1 MKYFFPFLVIT
12 SQLQK
17 IKIDEKLNR
26 ASINELFSREPQ
38 IFTQSNG
45 QKSLSGLMSSNNR
58 KVLKWCINYS
68 KIMPPYQQIFGC
80 LMRKIP
86 IGRKSFS
93 QCNPGA
99 ILMLKMGSVENKI
112 KIFGFKSKLDFCTYS
127 SRPLLRL
134 ICLFAFIVV

>member
-58 KVLKWCINYS
+58 DVLKWCIDYS
-68 KIMPPYQQIFGC
+68 KILPPHQRIFRW

-86 IGRKSFS
+86 IRRKSFS
-93 QCNPGA
+93 QCNTA
-99 ILMLKMGSVENKI
+99 IQPTFSALKQIE
-112 KIFGFKSKLDFCTYS
+112 
-127 SRPLLRL
+127 L
-134 ICLFAFIVV
+134 ICGRPYYKRVMGMGISVLLMVSHFIHLSIW

>member
-45 QKSLSGLMSSNNR
+45 QKSLYGLMSSNNR
-58 KVLKWCINYS
+58 DVLK
-68 KIMPPYQQIFGC
+68 
-80 LMRKIP
+80 
-86 IGRKSFS
+86 
-93 QCNPGA
+93 
-99 ILMLKMGSVENKI
+99 
-112 KIFGFKSKLDFCTYS
+112 
-127 SRPLLRL
+127 
-134 ICLFAFIVV
+134 